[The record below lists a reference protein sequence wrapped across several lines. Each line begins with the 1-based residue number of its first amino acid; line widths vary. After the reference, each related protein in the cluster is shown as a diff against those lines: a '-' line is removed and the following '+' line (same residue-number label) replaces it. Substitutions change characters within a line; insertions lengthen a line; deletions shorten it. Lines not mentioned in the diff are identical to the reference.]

1 MLKFPYPENPAL
13 TDAPLLEPIK
23 RRWSP
28 LAFSSD
34 PIEPEKINALFEAAR
49 WTQSSRNEQPW
60 RIIYATKDDSENFD
74 RLGSFLT
81 EDNAYAKEAFL
92 LFMVCAFPTFP
103 NYQNKSNRMHQY
115 DTGAAIQSL
124 IIQAVSMGLIT
135 HQMGGFDKERPY
147 VELGIPT
154 DVPLMT
160 MVAIGYPGDERP
172 IDPQRLE
179 ERYQEHQQRK
189 PVSDFAFKGKWKN

>member
-1 MLKFPYPENPAL
+1 MSRFPYPENPAL
-13 TDAPLLEPIK
+13 TDAPLLDPIK

-34 PIEPEKINALFEAAR
+34 SIEPEKIDALFEAAR

-60 RIIYATKDDSENFD
+60 RIIYATKDDPENFD
-74 RLGSFLT
+74 RLASFLT
-81 EDNAYAKEAFL
+81 EDNAYAKQAFL

-103 NYQNKSNRMHQY
+103 NYKNKPNRMHQY

-135 HQMGGFDKERPY
+135 HQMSGFDKERPY
-147 VELGIPT
+147 TALDIPA
-154 DVPLMT
+154 DVPLMA
-160 MVAIGYPGDERP
+160 MVAIGYPGDERT
-172 IDPQRLE
+172 IDPERLK
-179 ERYQEHQQRK
+179 ERYHEHQQREATGSR
-189 PVSDFAFKGKWKN
+189 VFKGKWKK